1 MLSKAMQDALNDQIG
16 KEFYSAYTY
25 LSMAAYF
32 QSVNLPGCAHWMR
45 VQYQEENSHAL
56 KLFDYLSDRVG
67 KAVLQGIKQPSVE
80 FKSPLDVFEQALG
93 HERDVT
99 AAISRLYSLAQKEND
114 YATQIKL
121 QWFVNEQVEE
131 EKSAMDIVE
140 QLKTIGDNNIA
151 LLMLDRQLAARA
163 AR

>member
-140 QLKTIGDNNIA
+140 QLKAIGDNNIA